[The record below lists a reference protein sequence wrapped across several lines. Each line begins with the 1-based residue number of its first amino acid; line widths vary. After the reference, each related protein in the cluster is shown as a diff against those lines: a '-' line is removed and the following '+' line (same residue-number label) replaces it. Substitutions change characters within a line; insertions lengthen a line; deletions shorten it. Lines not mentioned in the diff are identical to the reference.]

1 MSLPHASRPDDQ
13 QLVRYL
19 LGLLP
24 EDDVE
29 RLDEMSIA
37 DDEVA
42 WRLRTVENDLV
53 DAYLRGTLTGEM
65 HERFESVYLASP
77 RRRQKVEFAGGL
89 LRAVDRASPPEVE
102 APSEAVPEPVTE
114 QDASLPRGLSSI
126 GQTVLRSRGAWM
138 LSAAAALL
146 LCASGALLVR
156 NLQVV
161 RELNESRRERTTLS
175 QRVTDLE
182 QQLKNQEAAHA
193 DVIDELERVRTLQ
206 PVVQQPVGI
215 RPSDRP
221 VGPALTTIALALLP
235 MTRSA
240 EAVTTLT
247 IPPGTE
253 RVAFDLRLESNEFVL
268 YRAALRDPA
277 TGLIAWRS
285 NEVKA
290 PPILESRSLPIVV
303 PAGILKAQHYSIEL
317 SGRRRA
323 GADEEMA
330 ASYAFK
336 AVR

>member
-89 LRAVDRASPPEVE
+89 LRAVDRASPPDVE
-102 APSEAVPEPVTE
+102 APSEPVTE
-114 QDASLPRGLSSI
+114 QDASLPRGPSSI

-156 NLQVV
+156 NLQVA

-193 DVIDELERVRTLQ
+193 DVIDELERVRTSQ
-206 PVVQQPVGI
+206 PAVQQPVGI

-221 VGPALTTIALALLP
+221 VGPALTTIALALSP

-240 EAVTTLT
+240 EAVATLT

-253 RVAFDLRLESNEFVL
+253 RVAFDLRLESNEFLL

-317 SGRRRA
+317 SGRRTA

>member
-1 MSLPHASRPDDQ
+1 
-13 QLVRYL
+13 
-19 LGLLP
+19 
-24 EDDVE
+24 
-29 RLDEMSIA
+29 
-37 DDEVA
+37 
-42 WRLRTVENDLV
+42 
-53 DAYLRGTLTGEM
+53 
-65 HERFESVYLASP
+65 
-77 RRRQKVEFAGGL
+77 
-89 LRAVDRASPPEVE
+89 
-102 APSEAVPEPVTE
+102 
-114 QDASLPRGLSSI
+114 
-126 GQTVLRSRGAWM
+126 M

-193 DVIDELERVRTLQ
+193 DVVDELERVRTLQ

-221 VGPALTTIALALLP
+221 VAPALTTIALALSP

-240 EAVTTLT
+240 EAVATLT

-290 PPILESRSLPIVV
+290 PPILESRSLPIVTTSSDTSRWSRSSSAMT
-303 PAGILKAQHYSIEL
+303 PGRCSLTAP
-317 SGRRRA
+317 RRRA
-323 GADEEMA
+323 SKRIRTRRCCPTRSGIAPWQILRGFMPRLPA
-330 ASYAFK
+330 
-336 AVR
+336 RCG